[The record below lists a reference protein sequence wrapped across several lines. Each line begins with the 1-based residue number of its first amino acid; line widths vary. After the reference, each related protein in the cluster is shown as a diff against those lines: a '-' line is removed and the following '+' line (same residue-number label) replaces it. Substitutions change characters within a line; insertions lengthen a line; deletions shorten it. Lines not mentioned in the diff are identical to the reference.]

1 MSSAT
6 ATPTR
11 PPTIVSAV
19 RPAFERGKAS
29 GDLLFFPSEVHTH
42 RDLGIDFEI
51 RLCPALLEKPA
62 LPTPHFEPAVGDHDK
77 SDPFKSPYNPN
88 LYIGELKDEEEGT
101 EYVVLLNKYSVVE
114 EHFLLITKE
123 FQSQTSPLEPSDLV
137 QAYLLLRAAHKAGKH
152 LFAFYNCGDRSGAS
166 QPHKHLQ
173 FLPTADED
181 GPPIERLAK
190 AARIQKE
197 DKPFAL
203 SALPFAN
210 HVRRLALP
218 SSATRA
224 ELESALAQAFV
235 ELLDLC
241 ISTVRHAAAAADG
254 DDEDDEGGGLSYN
267 VVLTLGHLYV
277 FPRRRE
283 SHRLAVSGEALS
295 VNALGFAGFLLVK
308 SAAELHAVTAEGP
321 TNVLKAVACA
331 SVHDL
336 QVGGGPEFDGIA

>member
-6 ATPTR
+6 ATA
-11 PPTIVSAV
+11 IVSAI
-19 RPAFERGKAS
+19 RPAFEKGKAS

-42 RDLGIDFEI
+42 KDLGIDFEI
-51 RLCPALLEKPA
+51 RLCPALLQKPP
-62 LPTPHFEPAVGDHDK
+62 LPTPHFEVAAGDHEK
-77 SDPFKSPYNPN
+77 EKRTDPFKPPYNPN
-88 LYIGELKDEEEGT
+88 LYVGELKDEEEGT

-114 EHFLLITKE
+114 EHFLLVTKE
-123 FQSQTSPLEPSDLV
+123 FQSQSSPLEPSDLV
-137 QAYLLLRAAHKAGKH
+137 QAYLLLRAAHKAGNH
-152 LFAFYNCGDRSGAS
+152 LFAFYNCGEQSGAS
-166 QPHKHLQ
+166 QAHKHLQ

-190 AARIQKE
+190 AARIDNA

-210 HVRRLALP
+210 HIRRLALP
-218 SSATRA
+218 TTTRS
-224 ELESALAQAFV
+224 ELEPALAQAFV

-241 ISTVRHAAAAADG
+241 ISTVRHAA
-254 DDEDDEGGGLSYN
+254 DDDAGAGLSYN

-283 SHRLAVSGEALS
+283 SHRLAVSGEELS

-308 SAAELHAVTAEGP
+308 SDAELRAVTAEGP

-336 QVGGGPEFDGIA
+336 QVGGGPEFDGIASL